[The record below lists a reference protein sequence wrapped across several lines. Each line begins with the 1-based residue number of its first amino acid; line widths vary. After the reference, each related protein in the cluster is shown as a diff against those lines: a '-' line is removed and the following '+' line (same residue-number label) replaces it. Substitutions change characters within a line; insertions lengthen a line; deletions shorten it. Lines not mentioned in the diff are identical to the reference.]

1 MTPINNKY
9 AQTLE
14 HRIKRLGD
22 RELPSNDPLLS
33 ESVLILAKTI
43 ADIADDARS
52 CQSDRYPS
60 RWRIGHSH
68 RSTSIEGGVG
78 DISGSDIA
86 Q

>member
-52 CQSDRYPS
+52 LS
-60 RWRIGHSH
+60 IGPISIKMENWPFASFNKYRG
-68 RSTSIEGGVG
+68 RSW
-78 DISGSDIA
+78 
-86 Q
+86 

>member
-1 MTPINNKY
+1 MTPKNNKY

-33 ESVLILAKTI
+33 ESVLVLAKTI

-52 CQSDRYPS
+52 FSLGPISINMENWPFSLVNRERRGL
-60 RWRIGHSH
+60 RW
-68 RSTSIEGGVG
+68 
-78 DISGSDIA
+78 
-86 Q
+86 

>member
-52 CQSDRYPS
+52 LSIGPISIKMENWPS
-60 RWRIGHSH
+60 ASFNKYRG
-68 RSTSIEGGVG
+68 RSW
-78 DISGSDIA
+78 
-86 Q
+86 